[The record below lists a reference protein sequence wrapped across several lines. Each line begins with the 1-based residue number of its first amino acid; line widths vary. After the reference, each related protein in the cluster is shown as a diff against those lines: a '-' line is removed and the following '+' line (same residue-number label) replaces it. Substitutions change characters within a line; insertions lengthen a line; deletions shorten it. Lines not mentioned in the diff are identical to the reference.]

1 MCPRQV
7 HPFVHSKTQDP
18 ARSPAAGSF
27 VLLKAQNA
35 ARLLGAAHPGP
46 RLDFTRRGR
55 GGKAGGTK
63 LAVLPVSCG
72 FPLARATRKIR
83 VAIFTTFQL
92 SSLLNFHIR
101 RLEVHNL
108 WDLVDLS
115 VAPIDP
121 AFTTTAKTLEGLLI
135 FKAAIF
141 AIFPFATFALSSPL
155 KFNILRLEVH
165 KPSASV
171 DLSVPP
177 KICAFHT
184 PAKSLQG

>member
-1 MCPRQV
+1 MLQSTGPWPCVRGRSTLLCTQKHRTLPVRLRQ
-7 HPFVHSKTQDP
+7 
-18 ARSPAAGSF
+18 ALF

-46 RLDFTRRGR
+46 RLDFIRRGR

-83 VAIFTTFQL
+83 VAKFWKFQV

-115 VAPIDP
+115 VAPINP
-121 AFTTTAKTLEGLLI
+121 AFATTAKTLEGLLI
-135 FKAAIF
+135 FKAV
-141 AIFPFATFALSSPL
+141 
-155 KFNILRLEVH
+155 ILR
-165 KPSASV
+165 
-171 DLSVPP
+171 
-177 KICAFHT
+177 F
-184 PAKSLQG
+184 SLLQHSHFRALLNSTF

>member
-1 MCPRQV
+1 VRPRQV
-7 HPFVHSKTQDP
+7 PLLCTQKHRTLP
-18 ARSPAAGSF
+18 VRLRQALF

-35 ARLLGAAHPGP
+35 ARSLGAAHPGP
-46 RLDFTRRGR
+46 RLDFIRRGR

-83 VAIFTTFQL
+83 VAKFWKFQV

-121 AFTTTAKTLEGLLI
+121 AFATTAKTLEGLLI
-135 FKAAIF
+135 FKAVIF
-141 AIFPFATFALSSPL
+141 AIFAFATFALSSPL

-177 KICAFHT
+177 KICALHT